1 MTDLARQRFASAP
14 VAVLAT
20 VSVDRTPHLVPITFA
35 LRDDLIVTGID
46 HKPKQT
52 TRLRRLDNIATNPA
66 VSALAHHYDSDDWTR
81 LWWARA
87 DGLASIV
94 PADDAEHSALA
105 ALLGEAYPQY
115 REHPIA
121 GPIIAI
127 AAGRW
132 STWSGS

>member
-1 MTDLARQRFASAP
+1 MSDLARQRFASAP

-20 VSVDRTPHLVPITFA
+20 VSVDDTPHLVPITFA
-35 LRDDLIVTGID
+35 LRNDLIVTGID

-52 TRLRRLDNIATNPA
+52 TRLRRLDNIAANPA
-66 VSALAHHYDSDDWTR
+66 VSVLAHHYDSDDWTQ
-81 LWWARA
+81 LWWARV
-87 DGLASIV
+87 DGSASIV
-94 PADDAEHSALA
+94 PPDDPEHPPLA
-105 ALLGEAYPQY
+105 TLLGEVHPQY

-127 AAGRW
+127 AVERW